1 MSNITETLT
10 EKQAVKGL
18 DFPIEVKIREDGTQ
32 IVPTVATI
40 TVYDESGSE
49 LVEDQS
55 MTIDGSTGT
64 LTYTLPAAN
73 TSNLEENAVI
83 VIEYSYGGLDY
94 KASFLWDCV
103 INKLK
108 CSVVDD
114 DLKKYFPAL
123 ADEIW
128 SVQSNYDTQIA
139 EAFKEV
145 IGDIEDKG
153 RRSAMLI
160 DGSQID
166 KLVVL
171 KTFQN
176 IFFNF
181 TKAGDDIWFIRFEK
195 IEEAYKMRFS
205 KLIIKYD
212 ADEDGIID
220 SDEKSITQ
228 GQITFRR

>member
-1 MSNITETLT
+1 MSNITEILT
-10 EKQAVKGL
+10 ENEAVKGIA
-18 DFPIEVKIREDGTQ
+18 FPIEVKIYEDGTQ
-32 IVPTVATI
+32 IIPTAATI

-64 LTYTLPAAN
+64 LTYTLPATN
-73 TSNLEENAVI
+73 TSDLEENAVI
-83 VIEYSYGGLDY
+83 VIEYTYGGLDY

-103 INKLK
+103 INRLK

-128 SVQSNYDTQIA
+128 GVQSNYDTQIA
-139 EAFKEV
+139 EAFQEV
-145 IGDIEDKG
+145 KSDIKDKG
-153 RRSAMLI
+153 RRPAMLI
-160 DGSQID
+160 DGTQLRKLIILKAFQI
-166 KLVVL
+166 
-171 KTFQN
+171 
-176 IFFNF
+176 IFFDF
-181 TKAGDDIWFIRFEK
+181 AKAEDDIWFVRYEQMR
-195 IEEAYKMRFS
+195 ETYEMRFS

-220 SDEKSITQ
+220 SDEKNITQ
-228 GQITFRR
+228 GQVTFKR